1 MDLSQSPSI
10 CVIGSSNVDLIFHT
24 PRMPRSGETLHGRGF
39 RRVFGGKGA
48 NQAVTAARLGARVCF
63 VARLGDDPFGHE
75 SLQNLRGEN
84 LDTTHVKFDAERAT
98 GVAGI
103 IVDDA
108 AENCIIVTPG
118 ANAGLSPDDIREA
131 ASAIESA
138 DSLLCQLETPV
149 DATLEAFRIAR
160 HAKVRTILTP
170 APAVSLPDELLR
182 LTDLLV
188 PNETE
193 LALLT
198 GGDDHNFD
206 AVEAA
211 ANLLRQRGA
220 RAVIVTLG
228 ERGALLIDGE
238 GSTAI
243 QPVTVKAVDTTGA
256 GDAFTGG
263 LAVFLAEGL
272 ALRDAARQASRVAAL
287 TVTRFGTQPAFPS
300 RAEFEAG
307 V

>member
-1 MDLSQSPSI
+1 MDLSQLPSI
-10 CVIGSSNVDLIFHT
+10 CVIGSSNVDLIFQT
-24 PRMPRSGETLHGRGF
+24 PRMPRSGETLHGHEF

-63 VARLGDDPFGHE
+63 VARLGNDPFGHE
-75 SLQNLRGEN
+75 SLQNLRAEN

-103 IVDDA
+103 FVDDA

-118 ANAGLSPDDIREA
+118 ANAGLSPQDIREA
-131 ASAIESA
+131 AATIESA

-149 DATLEAFRIAR
+149 EATLEAFRIAR
-160 HAKVRTILTP
+160 RARVRTILTP
-170 APAVSLPDELLR
+170 APAIPLPEELLR
-182 LTDLLV
+182 STDVLV

-193 LALLT
+193 LSLLT
-198 GGDDHNFD
+198 DRNVDRLD
-206 AVEAA
+206 AVDSAA
-211 ANLLRQRGA
+211 RLLRQRGA
-220 RAVIVTLG
+220 NAVIVTLG
-228 ERGALLIDGE
+228 ERGALLIDDE

-243 QPVTVKAVDTTGA
+243 EPVPVKAVDTTGA

-272 ALRDAARQASRVAAL
+272 PLRDAARQASRVAAL

-300 RAEFEAG
+300 RAEFEAF